1 MAYIP
6 FNGATLS
13 WEGSNYE
20 ITSFSMEGG
29 TRAEID
35 ITHSGSTRRQQIPG
49 MASARTL
56 TFGFNYAGNADTLHA
71 DLTGCAS
78 GTLVVG
84 LGDGCSDTDILT
96 VNAWLMSWDLSGD
109 LDGLVTGNMSF
120 MVAEGGAVDVPDEG

>member
-35 ITHSGSTRRQQIPG
+35 ITHSGSTRRPQIPG
-49 MASARTL
+49 MASAPSPSASITQVTL
-56 TFGFNYAGNADTLHA
+56 TPSTL
-71 DLTGCAS
+71 TS
-78 GTLVVG
+78 P
-84 LGDGCSDTDILT
+84 
-96 VNAWLMSWDLSGD
+96 
-109 LDGLVTGNMSF
+109 
-120 MVAEGGAVDVPDEG
+120 AVPQALWS